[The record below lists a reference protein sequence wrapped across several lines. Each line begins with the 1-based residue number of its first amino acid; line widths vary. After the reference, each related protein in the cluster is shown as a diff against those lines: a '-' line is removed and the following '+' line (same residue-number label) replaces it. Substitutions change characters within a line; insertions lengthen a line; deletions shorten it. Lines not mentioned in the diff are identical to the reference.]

1 MAPALPCRPKLRLLC
16 VALAFLLAVDMGRA
30 DIYEDIEIIWSAD
43 HTYYFMDG
51 ESEALALSLDYN
63 RGSAFKSK
71 EMYHFVRIDI
81 DIKLIEGNS
90 AGTVCTVYTISEG
103 PWEVHDEIDLEFLGN
118 STGEPYT
125 LHTNIFA
132 NGVGGRE
139 QQFKLWFDPSSD
151 YHTYSIV
158 WNPKRIT
165 IEVDGVTVR
174 TFDNNQDQ
182 GVPFPSYQRQRVY
195 GSLWSAEDWATQGG
209 RVKTDWSQAPF
220 ASYYRNY
227 NVTWCQ
233 PSPGVVW
240 CGTEP
245 AESTHFNLS
254 PKALADLQ
262 WVRDNHYVIY
272 DYCLDRSN
280 RYNDATRP
288 KECSL
293 PPRP

>member
-16 VALAFLLAVDMGRA
+16 VALAFLLAVDIGRA

-139 QQFKLWFDPSSD
+139 QQFKLWFDPSSE

-174 TFDNNQDQ
+174 TFDNNEDQ

-209 RVKTDWSQAPF
+209 RVKTDWSLAPF
-220 ASYYRNY
+220 VSYYRNY

-233 PSPGVVW
+233 PSPGALW

>member
-16 VALAFLLAVDMGRA
+16 VALAFLLAVDIGRA

-139 QQFKLWFDPSSD
+139 QQFKLWFDPSSE

-174 TFDNNQDQ
+174 TFDNNEDQ

-209 RVKTDWSQAPF
+209 RVKTDWSLAPF
-220 ASYYRNY
+220 VSYYRNY

-233 PSPGVVW
+233 PSPGVLW